1 MNNIR
6 KIHEFALEW
15 LEKFKNPNV
24 VYTKIIDC
32 SFKENCEKL
41 GFESEKYKVLAKKYG
56 KDLKK
61 YGLENFENEIEYI
74 DLLGC
79 AILSNWKDLRIEVLE
94 TKGDRR
100 EVIIKNR
107 DWFISSF
114 ELLKEITEKIL
125 LELEDKDEDQDISKK
140 KNKIKKISISSQLTD
155 FCPVCP
161 VNSEDLQKVVI
172 KSDGKVKI
180 SGYTY
185 ENEKEISE
193 RTRKD
198 KFKIGEA
205 TVNLIFEAF
214 EDYFEN
220 EFDDVHTTGTGYWE
234 VKITREN
241 GKVEFYE
248 CSFLK
253 NARKLS
259 EFVRCMLEENNLMLL
274 DGNFY
279 MDRIEEITLS
289 YSRMAE
295 VPFFDATEHIERK
308 YSEYLTINGKT
319 KTIEFSREFENGNK
333 VYHKY
338 EVGECIDILLS
349 YFENNRVFERMELE
363 EADLCSSISME
374 EEIDAGLPVSE
385 ESYYSLTI
393 YYENDKEKELGGI
406 FDFIGLPDNY
416 DEFINAVSDFLKI
429 YNEGD
434 IFDKKFYYKGKGC
447 KGKYMFAS
455 VVFPGTVKSYYYL
468 TEDESIEVGDYVIV
482 PVGPENERKIV
493 QVVNIEYFEKY
504 NAPYPVD
511 KIKRIIK
518 KCYV

>member
-1 MNNIR
+1 
-6 KIHEFALEW
+6 
-15 LEKFKNPNV
+15 
-24 VYTKIIDC
+24 
-32 SFKENCEKL
+32 
-41 GFESEKYKVLAKKYG
+41 
-56 KDLKK
+56 
-61 YGLENFENEIEYI
+61 
-74 DLLGC
+74 
-79 AILSNWKDLRIEVLE
+79 
-94 TKGDRR
+94 
-100 EVIIKNR
+100 
-107 DWFISSF
+107 
-114 ELLKEITEKIL
+114 
-125 LELEDKDEDQDISKK
+125 
-140 KNKIKKISISSQLTD
+140 
-155 FCPVCP
+155 
-161 VNSEDLQKVVI
+161 
-172 KSDGKVKI
+172 
-180 SGYTY
+180 
-185 ENEKEISE
+185 
-193 RTRKD
+193 
-198 KFKIGEA
+198 
-205 TVNLIFEAF
+205 
-214 EDYFEN
+214 
-220 EFDDVHTTGTGYWE
+220 
-234 VKITREN
+234 
-241 GKVEFYE
+241 
-248 CSFLK
+248 
-253 NARKLS
+253 
-259 EFVRCMLEENNLMLL
+259 MLEENNLMLL

-295 VPFFDATEHIERK
+295 VPLFDDTEHIERK

-363 EADLCSSISME
+363 EADLCSPISME
-374 EEIDAGLPVSE
+374 EEIDTGLPVSE

-504 NAPYPVD
+504 DAPYSVD